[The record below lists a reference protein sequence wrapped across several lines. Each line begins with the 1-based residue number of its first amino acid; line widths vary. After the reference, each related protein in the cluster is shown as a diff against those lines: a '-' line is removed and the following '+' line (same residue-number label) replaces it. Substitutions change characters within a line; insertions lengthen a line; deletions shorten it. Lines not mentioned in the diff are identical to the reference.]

1 VYDGKGLQVS
11 AAAAVCVLSA
21 EAHFGCI
28 VYHPFKCK
36 TFFSVSVS
44 FKPLKK
50 TNRGN
55 KRLIYIKT
63 GVNKNVQRKIN

>member
-1 VYDGKGLQVS
+1 MYDGKGLQVS
-11 AAAAVCVLSA
+11 AVAAVCVLSA
-21 EAHFGCI
+21 EARLAALFI
-28 VYHPFKCK
+28 IRLNAKRFSQFQ
-36 TFFSVSVS
+36 FF

-63 GVNKNVQRKIN
+63 GVTKNVQRKIN